1 VITTSND
8 IIKGLMTMSQSA
20 LNLDDAANQA
30 SQLFSASSA
39 DNDDTR
45 GSGLILTKDQL
56 KDLKRYEIAGLALP
70 IELEDVIAY
79 LGYRN
84 GAGTGLEP
92 EDFQKTF
99 KLVHA
104 HASLWNPLRTDLL
117 SVNDKLVLF
126 SGSIQT
132 YGESMSEVFDDIEAL
147 GLVEKYNISTLED
160 LKRVEMELGQEF
172 PGIKQTDRAD
182 IGSFLNDILE
192 KVREQE
198 ALANGIKD
206 RLDAFGFDLANT
218 ITPEIQSTL
227 KKINNNTLDAEIK
240 ALQTGIDN
248 RALTIE
254 EKNKEYKKL
263 VGDAIAG
270 ISSGLIMVIYA
281 SVQAEKVRKE
291 RNELKKQQQAD
302 IAQMSHKN
310 KVLASLARVRM
321 DIQDLELIAIDADIA
336 TKNLIT
342 VWNKL
347 AGFIVASSREVEGIN
362 DGLNMRRFRNRFN
375 LVVGPWRTIEKDA
388 KALLRVFAQA
398 DAEFRAEYGDQ
409 K

>member
-1 VITTSND
+1 VITTPND

-20 LNLDDAANQA
+20 LNLDDAATQA

-84 GAGTGLEP
+84 GAGIGLEP

-104 HASLWNPLRTDLL
+104 HASLWNPLRTDLFT
-117 SVNDKLVLF
+117 VNNKLVLF

-147 GLVEKYNISTLED
+147 GLVEKSNISTLED

-218 ITPEIQSTL
+218 ITPEIQSRL
-227 KKINNNTLDAEIK
+227 KQIDNNTLDAEIK

-321 DIQDLELIAIDADIA
+321 DIQDLELISIDADIA

-388 KALLRVFAQA
+388 QALQRVFAQA
-398 DAEFRAEYGDQ
+398 DAEFQVEYRDQ

>member
-1 VITTSND
+1 VITTPND

-20 LNLDDAANQA
+20 LNLDDAATQA

-70 IELEDVIAY
+70 IELEDVMAY

-99 KLVHA
+99 KLVQA

-117 SVNDKLVLF
+117 TVNDKLVLF

-206 RLDAFGFDLANT
+206 RLDAFGFDLANK
-218 ITPEIQSTL
+218 ITPEIQSRL
-227 KKINNNTLDAEIK
+227 KQIDDNTLDAEIK

>member
-1 VITTSND
+1 
-8 IIKGLMTMSQSA
+8 MSQSA

>member
-1 VITTSND
+1 
-8 IIKGLMTMSQSA
+8 MSQSA
-20 LNLDDAANQA
+20 LNLDDAATQA

-70 IELEDVIAY
+70 IELEDVMAY

-117 SVNDKLVLF
+117 TVNDKLVLF

-206 RLDAFGFDLANT
+206 RLDAFGFDLANK
-218 ITPEIQSTL
+218 ITPEIQSRL
-227 KKINNNTLDAEIK
+227 KQIDDNTLDAEIK

-321 DIQDLELIAIDADIA
+321 DIQDLEVIAIDADIA

>member
-1 VITTSND
+1 VITTPND

-20 LNLDDAANQA
+20 LNLDDAATQA

-70 IELEDVIAY
+70 IELEDVMAY

-117 SVNDKLVLF
+117 TVNDKLVLF

-206 RLDAFGFDLANT
+206 RLDAFGFDLANK
-218 ITPEIQSTL
+218 ITPEIQSRL
-227 KKINNNTLDAEIK
+227 KQIDDNTLDAEIK

>member
-1 VITTSND
+1 
-8 IIKGLMTMSQSA
+8 MSQSA
-20 LNLDDAANQA
+20 LNLDDAATQA

-70 IELEDVIAY
+70 IELEDVMAY

-117 SVNDKLVLF
+117 TVNDKLVLF

-206 RLDAFGFDLANT
+206 RLDAFGFDLANK
-218 ITPEIQSTL
+218 ITPEIQSRL
-227 KKINNNTLDAEIK
+227 KQIDDNTLDAEIK

>member
-1 VITTSND
+1 
-8 IIKGLMTMSQSA
+8 MSQSA

-117 SVNDKLVLF
+117 TVNDKLVLF

>member
-1 VITTSND
+1 
-8 IIKGLMTMSQSA
+8 MSQSA
-20 LNLDDAANQA
+20 LNLDDAATQA

-117 SVNDKLVLF
+117 TVNDKLVLF

-206 RLDAFGFDLANT
+206 RLDAFGFDLANK
-218 ITPEIQSTL
+218 ITPEIQSRL
-227 KKINNNTLDAEIK
+227 KQIDDNTLDAEIK
-240 ALQTGIDN
+240 ALQTVIDN

-263 VGDAIAG
+263 VEDAIAG
-270 ISSGLIMVIYA
+270 ITSGLIMVIYA

-291 RNELKKQQQAD
+291 RNELKKLQQAD
-302 IAQMSHKN
+302 IARMSHKD
-310 KVLASLARVRM
+310 KVLASLERVRM
-321 DIQDLELIAIDADIA
+321 DIQDLDLIAIEADIA
-336 TKNLIT
+336 TKNLII

-347 AGFIVASSREVEGIN
+347 ATFIVASSREVERIN

-375 LVVGPWRTIEKDA
+375 LVVKPWPAIEKDA
-388 KALLRVFAQA
+388 QALLRVFAQA
-398 DAEFRAEYGDQ
+398 DAEFQAEYRDQ